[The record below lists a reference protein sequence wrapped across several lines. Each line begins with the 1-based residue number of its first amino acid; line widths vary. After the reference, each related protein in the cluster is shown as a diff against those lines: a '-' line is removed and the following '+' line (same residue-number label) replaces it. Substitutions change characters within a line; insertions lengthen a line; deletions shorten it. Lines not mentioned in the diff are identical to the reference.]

1 MVLDLV
7 KTFWEDFVEVLQFE
21 QLFAFNSIFG
31 IQSQQPL
38 HNSHLLMTKFAY
50 FRLVFGILLCKIS
63 FLSIFVVKLSS
74 FNVWM
79 VIVFLS
85 EGFDDLESLI
95 LGGLRYFKG
104 ILTGQNLKDNDS
116 QLPKVLIWGVHE
128 RLGYVEVG
136 NLRKSR
142 MEVRLLKRWF
152 MRILGKR
159 LFRSQVKKVLW
170 VLGMCQIG
178 MTIWALMIGV
188 DGMNWEG
195 LEFEIAELVH
205 FPAF

>member
-1 MVLDLV
+1 
-7 KTFWEDFVEVLQFE
+7 
-21 QLFAFNSIFG
+21 
-31 IQSQQPL
+31 
-38 HNSHLLMTKFAY
+38 MTKFAY

-116 QLPKVLIWGVHE
+116 QLPKVLI
-128 RLGYVEVG
+128 
-136 NLRKSR
+136 
-142 MEVRLLKRWF
+142 
-152 MRILGKR
+152 
-159 LFRSQVKKVLW
+159 
-170 VLGMCQIG
+170 
-178 MTIWALMIGV
+178 
-188 DGMNWEG
+188 
-195 LEFEIAELVH
+195 
-205 FPAF
+205 